1 MEKLLLREQDIYPN
15 NNVLQTLLGDVF
27 NTYQELEAL
36 LISYDIILNWK
47 YYKDGKAYLCKVTY
61 KKKTIFW
68 LSIWETYI
76 KIGFY
81 FNEKT
86 SLGIDDLDIDQ
97 SIITNFDQTK
107 HVGKFRQ
114 LIFEIRDNSQFGD
127 LAKIITYKMSLK

>member
-15 NNVLQTLLGDVF
+15 HNVLQILLGDVF
-27 NTYQELEAL
+27 NTYKELEAL
-36 LISYDIILNWK
+36 LISYGLILNWN
-47 YYKDGKAYLCKVTY
+47 YYKDGKAYLCKVTS
-61 KKKTIFW
+61 KKKTVFW

-86 SLGIDDLDIDQ
+86 SLGIYDLDIDQ
-97 SIITNFDQTK
+97 SIITSFDSTK

-114 LIFEIRDNSQFGD
+114 LIFEIRDNSQFDD
-127 LAKIITYKMSLK
+127 LTKIITYKMSLK

>member
-36 LISYDIILNWK
+36 LISYDLILNWN

-81 FNEKT
+81 FNENT
-86 SLGIDDLDIDQ
+86 SLGIYDLDIDQ

-127 LAKIITYKMSLK
+127 LTKIITYKMSLK

>member
-1 MEKLLLREQDIYPN
+1 MEKLLLKEQDIYPN

-27 NTYQELEAL
+27 NAYQELEAL
-36 LISYDIILNWK
+36 LISYDLILNWN
-47 YYKDGKAYLCKVTY
+47 YYKDGKAYLCKVTN
-61 KKKTIFW
+61 KKKTVFW

-86 SLGIDDLDIDQ
+86 SLGIYNLDIDK
-97 SIITNFDQTK
+97 SIITNYDNTK

-114 LIFEIRDNSQFGD
+114 LIFEIRDNSQFDD
-127 LAKIITYKMSLK
+127 LTKIITYKISLK

>member
-36 LISYDIILNWK
+36 LISYDLILNWN

-81 FNEKT
+81 FNENT
-86 SLGIDDLDIDQ
+86 SLGIYNLDIDQ

-114 LIFEIRDNSQFGD
+114 LIFEIRDNSQFDD
-127 LAKIITYKMSLK
+127 LAKVITYKMSLK

>member
-1 MEKLLLREQDIYPN
+1 MEKLLLREQEIYPN
-15 NNVLQTLLGDVF
+15 NNVLQILLGDVF
-27 NTYQELEAL
+27 NAYQELEAL
-36 LISYDIILNWK
+36 LISYDLILNWN

-61 KKKTIFW
+61 KKKTVFW

-81 FNEKT
+81 FNENT
-86 SLGIDDLDIDQ
+86 SLGIYDLDIDQ

-127 LAKIITYKMSLK
+127 LTKIITYKMSLK

>member
-27 NTYQELEAL
+27 NAYQELEAL
-36 LISYDIILNWK
+36 LTSYDLILNWN
-47 YYKDGKAYLCKVTY
+47 YYKDGKTYLCKVTY
-61 KKKTIFW
+61 KKKTVFW

-86 SLGIDDLDIDQ
+86 SLGIYNLDIDQ
-97 SIITNFDQTK
+97 SIITSYDSTK

-114 LIFEIRDNSQFGD
+114 LIFEIRDNSQFDD
-127 LAKIITYKMSLK
+127 LTKIITYKMSLK